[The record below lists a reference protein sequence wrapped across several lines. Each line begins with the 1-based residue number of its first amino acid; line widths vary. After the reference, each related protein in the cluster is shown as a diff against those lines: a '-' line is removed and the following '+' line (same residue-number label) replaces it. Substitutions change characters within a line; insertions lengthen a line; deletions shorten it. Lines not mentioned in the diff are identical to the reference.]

1 MVFSFSV
8 EPRQP
13 NTASASSGGG
23 SDKKKSEETRSDK
36 ARLRGLRKR
45 ARYVAK
51 KIRKRPSSLL
61 PQVTKYMQ
69 LKDESVRDCTTAERE
84 EYSSAV
90 KAKISAP
97 IISAPAVTPS
107 STPAVTPISTPAVTP
122 SFTFTPSSVPP
133 AATKG
138 EGKEKVAS
146 QSILGAALAEMSK
159 TK

>member
-90 KAKISAP
+90 KAKVSPCGSSGKLKTPPPPPPP
-97 IISAPAVTPS
+97 IV
-107 STPAVTPISTPAVTP
+107 
-122 SFTFTPSSVPP
+122 SFPFLSECLFGPLLVFAHSF
-133 AATKG
+133 
-138 EGKEKVAS
+138 
-146 QSILGAALAEMSK
+146 LFF
-159 TK
+159 

>member
-90 KAKISAP
+90 KAKVSPCGSSGKLKIPPPKLQGPPPP
-97 IISAPAVTPS
+97 IVSIPFLSECLFGPLLVFAH
-107 STPAVTPISTPAVTP
+107 
-122 SFTFTPSSVPP
+122 SFLFF
-133 AATKG
+133 
-138 EGKEKVAS
+138 
-146 QSILGAALAEMSK
+146 
-159 TK
+159 

>member
-107 STPAVTPISTPAVTP
+107 STPAVTA